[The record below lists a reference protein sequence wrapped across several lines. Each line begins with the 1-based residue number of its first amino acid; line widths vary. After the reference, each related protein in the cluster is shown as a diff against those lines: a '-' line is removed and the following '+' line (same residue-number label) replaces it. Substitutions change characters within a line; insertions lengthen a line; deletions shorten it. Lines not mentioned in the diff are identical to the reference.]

1 MRSFVHPVLD
11 RRSLR
16 HCCRSGPRTI
26 HVLDRLQPE
35 IQLANEMHVSITP
48 RGMSV
53 QEAYRLYRDDALLVN
68 RRYQRKLVWSV
79 AEKQLLIDSILDG
92 YPIPLILLAERPEIH
107 GSGKYEIIDGMQRLD
122 AIFSFIEQKYDYDGY
137 YFDLSQ
143 SARARQAADA
153 GAFEPVHVT
162 TLLPAEKCA
171 NLLDYQLAVT
181 IFPTQTEQQI
191 TDVFSRINSNGRQLS
206 AQEKRQAGML
216 NPFSELVRTMASSL
230 RGDVSDDVL
239 LLHDMPSISIES
251 AREKQ
256 RYGVKAEDTLW
267 IRHGILNVKQLREG
281 DDEQMVA
288 DIAASILLDN
298 PFPASKEEFDEIYD
312 GQSEKHKRIER
323 SLAAYGV
330 RRLEEEIQATFSVLS
345 EVVDA
350 ELPSPNGLRN
360 LVRPG
365 GNPIRTPF
373 YALFMSFF
381 DLVVRQQKSP
391 EDYASIVSALR
402 GIGPRLKSARH
413 YTSTEDRVSNI
424 DTITGLIQ
432 RYFVEKTPPAFG
444 HGPGLALDFENS
456 LRRSRIE
463 TSRYE
468 FKQGLLRLDG
478 QRTWD
483 GSLTGRLAETIC
495 AIANVKPRT
504 EGYLFIGVADK
515 ESDARRIREL
525 DGIEPIGVGPHSVVG
540 VDREAH
546 AKKMTLDTYVQRF
559 VTKLSQQPIS
569 EPLATQLLS
578 GIDTIEYKGTSV
590 IRVLIPGQS
599 DLTYL
604 GDRVFVRRGSS
615 TEEIKDLKQVAALA
629 KSFT

>member
-1 MRSFVHPVLD
+1 MSSEV
-11 RRSLR
+11 
-16 HCCRSGPRTI
+16 
-26 HVLDRLQPE
+26 
-35 IQLANEMHVSITP
+35 HVSITP

-53 QEAYRLYRDDALLVN
+53 TEAYRLFREDSLLVN

-122 AIFSFIEQKYDYDGY
+122 AIFSFIEQKFDYNGMH
-137 YFDLSQ
+137 FDLGQ
-143 SARARQAADA
+143 SARARQAAAA
-153 GAFEPVHVT
+153 GAFDPVDT
-162 TLLPAEKCA
+162 QSLLPADKCA
-171 NLLDYQLAVT
+171 NLVDYQLAVT
-181 IFPTQTEQQI
+181 IFPTQTEGQI

-216 NPFSELVRTMASSL
+216 NSFSELVRTVASSL

-251 AREKQ
+251 SRESQ
-256 RYGVKAEDTLW
+256 QYGVRAEDTVW

-288 DIAASILLDN
+288 DISASILFGS

-312 GQSEKHKRIER
+312 SQSEKHKRLEMA
-323 SLAAYGV
+323 LAAYGGK
-330 RRLEEEIQATFSVLS
+330 RLQTEIQSTFSVLT
-345 EVVDA
+345 EVIDSRLA
-350 ELPSPNGLRN
+350 GPNGLRN

-365 GNPIRTPF
+365 GGNPIRTPF
-373 YALFMSFF
+373 YAIFMSFF
-381 DLVVRQQKSP
+381 ELIVRQQKSP
-391 EDYASIVSALR
+391 ADNEAIVAALR
-402 GIGPRLKSARH
+402 NVGPRLKSARH
-413 YTSTEDRVSNI
+413 YTSAEDRTSNI
-424 DTITGLIQ
+424 DMITGLIQ
-432 RYFVEKTPPAFG
+432 RHFVAKVPPVFG

-468 FKQGLLRLDG
+468 FKQGVLRLDG
-478 QRTWD
+478 RRTRDD
-483 GSLTGRLAETIC
+483 GLFVRLAETIC
-495 AIANVKPRT
+495 GIANVQRGH

-515 ESDARRIREL
+515 EADVKRIETL
-525 DGIEPIGVGPHSVVG
+525 DSVTSVLVGRYHHVVG
-540 VDREAH
+540 VDREAK
-546 AKKMTLDTYVQRF
+546 ALKMSLDAYVQRF

-569 EPLATQLLS
+569 DPLATRILS
-578 GIDTIEYKGTSV
+578 GVDTIEYKGLSV

-599 DLTYL
+599 DLSYC
-604 GDRVFVRRGSS
+604 GDRVFIRRGSS
-615 TEEIKDLKQVAALA
+615 TEEVTEVRKIAALA
-629 KSFT
+629 KGFS

>member
-1 MRSFVHPVLD
+1 M
-11 RRSLR
+11 
-16 HCCRSGPRTI
+16 
-26 HVLDRLQPE
+26 
-35 IQLANEMHVSITP
+35 ANEMHVSITP

-92 YPIPLILLAERPEIH
+92 YPIPLILLAERPEIY

-122 AIFSFIEQKYDYDGY
+122 AIFSFIEQKYDYNGLH
-137 YFDLSQ
+137 FDLSQ

-162 TLLPAEKCA
+162 TLLEAEKCA

-216 NPFSELVRTMASSL
+216 NPFSELVRTVASAL
-230 RGDVSDDVL
+230 RGDDSEDVL

-256 RYGVKAEDTLW
+256 RYGVRAEETLW
-267 IRHGILNVKQLREG
+267 IRHGILSVKQLREG

-288 DIAASILLDN
+288 DLAASILLDG

-312 GQSEKHKRIER
+312 AQTEKHKRIER
-323 SLAAYGV
+323 RLAAYGV
-330 RRLEEEIQATFSVLS
+330 HRLKKEIRATFSVLS
-345 EVVDA
+345 EVLDA
-350 ELPSPNGLRN
+350 QLPSPNGLRN

-365 GNPIRTPF
+365 SSGNPIRTPF
-373 YALFMSFF
+373 YAIFMSFF
-381 DLVVRQQKSP
+381 ELLIQQQKSP
-391 EDYASIVSALR
+391 DDYAAIVAALR

-413 YTSTEDRVSNI
+413 YTSAEDRVSNI
-424 DTITGLIQ
+424 DTITGLVQ
-432 RYFVEKTPPAFG
+432 RHFVERVPPAFG

-468 FKQGLLRLDG
+468 CKQGLLRLDDA
-478 QRTWD
+478 RDWD
-483 GSLTGRLAETIC
+483 PTIFEKLAQTIC
-495 AIANVKPRT
+495 AIANVKPQT
-504 EGYLFIGVADK
+504 DGYLFIGVADK
-515 ESDARRIREL
+515 DADVKRIKNL
-525 DGIEPIGVGPHSVVG
+525 DGIDPAPVREKHVVG
-540 VDREAH
+540 IDR
-546 AKKMTLDTYVQRF
+546 
-559 VTKLSQQPIS
+559 
-569 EPLATQLLS
+569 
-578 GIDTIEYKGTSV
+578 
-590 IRVLIPGQS
+590 
-599 DLTYL
+599 
-604 GDRVFVRRGSS
+604 
-615 TEEIKDLKQVAALA
+615 
-629 KSFT
+629 